1 MIFRAI
7 QVQIVIENILE
18 LIGVIIT
25 EQDELGRIS
34 NIRYNE

>member
-7 QVQIVIENILE
+7 QVQIFIENILE

-25 EQDELGRIS
+25 EQDELGRIP
-34 NIRYNE
+34 NIRYL